1 MPSIEQLSYEI
12 RGELDIYT
20 ISDRKTFPILVIN
33 KYNIKKIGIF
43 KETVLGENVQFQ
55 YKSLKIVVHERF
67 YEKFKIAIEGYF
79 SYSDKYD
86 FRVLLKL
93 KLPSTNIL
101 SLIKIKKNILYKKI
115 TILNSEQKSE
125 IDAIIDDVLQH
136 KELTNSKYINTITK
150 IIHFIDLAFIKM
162 IAPEYKEEILA
173 YT

>member
-33 KYNIKKIGIF
+33 KYNTKKIGIF
-43 KETVLGENVQFQ
+43 KETALGENVQFQ

-67 YEKFKIAIEGYF
+67 YEKFKIAIDGYF

-86 FRVLLKL
+86 FRALLKL

-101 SLIKIKKNILYKKI
+101 TLIKIKKSILYKKI
-115 TILNSEQKSE
+115 AILNSDQRSE
-125 IDAIIDDVLQH
+125 IDAIIEEVLQH
-136 KELTNSKYINTITK
+136 RELTNSKYINTIAK
-150 IIHFIDLAFIKM
+150 IIHFIDLTFIKM
-162 IAPEYKEEILA
+162 VAPEYKEEILA